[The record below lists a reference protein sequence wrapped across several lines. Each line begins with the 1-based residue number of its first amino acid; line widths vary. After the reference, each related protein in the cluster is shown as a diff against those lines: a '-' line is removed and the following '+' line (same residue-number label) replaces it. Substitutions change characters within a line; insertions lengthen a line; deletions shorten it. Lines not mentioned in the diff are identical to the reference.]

1 MPTYARARYATALWM
16 GDDIRQLAGSAD
28 PSGRS
33 ILHRA
38 HHTERHQWLL
48 SLLCDIAREC
58 GGTAHIKGACA
69 IFGDSRMID
78 VVIKLPRS
86 GKLFAVDVTVVDGAT
101 ESYVDQPDLF
111 VNVTRG
117 VKEAEEKK
125 LAFYHDCPD
134 THELVAFAVG
144 YQIELGDGARSFV
157 HELATELAYKQSAG
171 SDEPTD
177 AAIRR
182 ATRCIMQR
190 IGCCIMRSNAAII
203 ETGQNKGGAV
213 PGHTAANSVKHSS
226 WKHGEGVYPASRGW

>member
-1 MPTYARARYATALWM
+1 M
-16 GDDIRQLAGSAD
+16 
-28 PSGRS
+28 
-33 ILHRA
+33 
-38 HHTERHQWLL
+38 
-48 SLLCDIAREC
+48 
-58 GGTAHIKGACA
+58 
-69 IFGDSRMID
+69 
-78 VVIKLPRS
+78 
-86 GKLFAVDVTVVDGAT
+86 
-101 ESYVDQPDLF
+101 
-111 VNVTRG
+111 
-117 VKEAEEKK
+117 
-125 LAFYHDCPD
+125 
-134 THELVAFAVG
+134 G

-203 ETGQNKGGAV
+203 ETSQNKGGAV

>member
-1 MPTYARARYATALWM
+1 MDVPLLKVAAAAAGLSTTFSSSSAPMARHSREGSQARRHVHRDIVGRATC
-16 GDDIRQLAGSAD
+16 
-28 PSGRS
+28 
-33 ILHRA
+33 
-38 HHTERHQWLL
+38 RHGP
-48 SLLCDIAREC
+48 C
-58 GGTAHIKGACA
+58 GGY
-69 IFGDSRMID
+69 SRRPLVIIMIQW
-78 VVIKLPRS
+78 R
-86 GKLFAVDVTVVDGAT
+86 
-101 ESYVDQPDLF
+101 
-111 VNVTRG
+111 
-117 VKEAEEKK
+117 
-125 LAFYHDCPD
+125 HDCPD

-213 PGHTAANSVKHSS
+213 PGHRRCVTQLCRAANSVKHSS
-226 WKHGEGVYPASRGW
+226 WRRSPRTTVHAMCCLDTRTEAGTQCECVVCRSV